1 MSIKKE
7 LGKRIKKMRIE
18 RGYTQDKLAELV
30 DISQKALSSI
40 ELGENFVSAETL
52 DKILSAFEI
61 TAEELF
67 ATNRYKDSQELLK
80 MINKNIAQ
88 IGDNSEKL
96 GIIYNLTKSLTVK

>member
-1 MSIKKE
+1 MGIKKE
-7 LGKRIKKMRIE
+7 LGKKIKKMRIE

-52 DKILSAFEI
+52 DKILSAFKI

-96 GIIYNLTKSLTVK
+96 EIIYNLTKSLTAK

>member
-7 LGKRIKKMRIE
+7 LGKRIKKMRVE
-18 RGYTQDKLAELV
+18 RGYTQDKMAEII

-96 GIIYNLTKSLTVK
+96 EIIYNLTKSLTVK

>member
-1 MSIKKE
+1 MGIKKE
-7 LGKRIKKMRIE
+7 LGKKIKKMRIE
-18 RGYTQDKLAELV
+18 RDYTQDKLAELV

-96 GIIYNLTKSLTVK
+96 EIIYNLTKSLTAK